1 MEESKQFPT
10 RHAPALEFEEEEEE
24 QQNGHRAVAVEDAPS
39 LASSDSSSSSS
50 SSDDEDEN
58 GKTSTEKNTKK
69 KTSTTADEGLDSD
82 DDNRVEDDE
91 HDGEKAG
98 AAWFRKREGAGVSVA
113 VKGLSI
119 WAKDRNPLRRLWSK
133 APSSQQILNDV
144 SCVVK
149 PGQLLAI
156 LGSSGSGKT
165 TLLNSL
171 AGRMQAEGWTRYLTP
186 RPTDIVADGDVLFNG
201 VPKTPKEIR
210 RIAAY
215 VMQKDYILPHLTVR
229 ETLTYAG
236 LLSLPTSMP
245 KLKKLELV
253 ENVILE
259 LGLKDCANTKIG
271 GENSHG
277 ISGGERRRVSI
288 ALQLLT
294 DPSVLLLDEPT
305 SGLDSFTAN
314 KLMNT
319 LLDIAHQGR
328 TVICTI
334 HQPRSEMMST
344 FDLVLLLSK
353 GEVVYFGEARDILAY
368 FDELGYVCPSHV
380 NPADYFLD
388 LMTVDPRSEE
398 AEKESKDRLETL
410 TQAWTNSE
418 DLTNTLKQVQEEK
431 EARAL
436 NLNAEKEE
444 KMYSLRSALP
454 AYKAYPILVRRA
466 YRNLLRDP
474 QAALTRFTQVM
485 AFAVIMTICFLRID
499 NDQTGVQNKLGFLYE
514 VLSLLFV
521 GQLNAIAMFPG
532 ERNVFYRERI
542 DGLYGTTTFM
552 LSYMSI
558 EIPLDLISVA
568 GCSCLTY
575 FVIGLSL
582 EDAWRFFVFYG
593 VALAFLFT
601 GETVGLFLCSLF
613 YDVGI
618 ANMLSAVMFSLF
630 LLMSGYFRGASSLPY
645 PLRYANYGLI
655 TYYGAEVLAVNE
667 FHELDLDCEP
677 SQAVNGTCTY
687 ANGDAVI
694 DSLNFDV
701 DRLWPYFGAIWA
713 LTIIY
718 RFVAFMTLK
727 LKPVKPNL
735 S

>member
-1 MEESKQFPT
+1 
-10 RHAPALEFEEEEEE
+10 
-24 QQNGHRAVAVEDAPS
+24 
-39 LASSDSSSSSS
+39 
-50 SSDDEDEN
+50 
-58 GKTSTEKNTKK
+58 
-69 KTSTTADEGLDSD
+69 
-82 DDNRVEDDE
+82 
-91 HDGEKAG
+91 
-98 AAWFRKREGAGVSVA
+98 
-113 VKGLSI
+113 
-119 WAKDRNPLRRLWSK
+119 
-133 APSSQQILNDV
+133 
-144 SCVVK
+144 
-149 PGQLLAI
+149 
-156 LGSSGSGKT
+156 
-165 TLLNSL
+165 
-171 AGRMQAEGWTRYLTP
+171 
-186 RPTDIVADGDVLFNG
+186 
-201 VPKTPKEIR
+201 
-210 RIAAY
+210 
-215 VMQKDYILPHLTVR
+215 
-229 ETLTYAG
+229 
-236 LLSLPTSMP
+236 MP

-319 LLDIAHQGR
+319 LLDIAHQ
-328 TVICTI
+328 
-334 HQPRSEMMST
+334 
-344 FDLVLLLSK
+344 
-353 GEVVYFGEARDILAY
+353 VVYFGEARDILAY

-701 DRLWPYFGAIWA
+701 DRLWPYFGTKGYDKYQPGTPSHKLHLKNLHRKKEISPSE
-713 LTIIY
+713 LL
-718 RFVAFMTLK
+718 RLFGSFVAPGQSPNDIEIKVMTGRMSGQAFVTLASQELATQALAAVHGYVLHGLPILVEYGREAK
-727 LKPVKPNL
+727 GKPMAE
-735 S
+735 